1 MFYMPSISL
10 MSSLGS
16 SFFAPPH
23 GSRSAY
29 FTEHYHSCSSALLA
43 AQSFQVVCEFWILKQ
58 DSDPLLGTTSLTF
71 FIEICPSTVM
81 SSLSCVKYSERPLR
95 RN

>member
-16 SFFAPPH
+16 SFLAPPH

-43 AQSFQVVCEFWILKQ
+43 AHNFQVVCEFWTLKH
-58 DSDPLLGTTSLTF
+58 DSELLLGTTSLTS
-71 FIEICPSTVM
+71 FIEICPRTVM
-81 SSLSCVKYSERPLR
+81 SSLSCVK
-95 RN
+95 